1 VTDALIILN
10 LLLGASVLA
19 FLNAFLLIKIK
30 RERVELKQVEDV
42 PHRDIH
48 PIEELL
54 YGAREG

>member
-19 FLNAFLLIKIK
+19 LLNAFLLVRIR
-30 RERVELKQVEDV
+30 RERVELRQMEDV

-48 PIEELL
+48 PIEELI
-54 YGAREG
+54 YGTRER

>member
-1 VTDALIILN
+1 MTDALIILN